1 MQSRPRPST
10 ATPLSTQTHTAA
22 TDSCEPFS
30 TLRYAIHR
38 ETGFWLYTKADRHA
52 RMRPGVLAKRA
63 RGPWKL
69 PRPSRPP
76 PRRPDHER
84 GGRGRRAAGAR
95 DRALPRACRG
105 PPPRART
112 EQKGPPLCASQQRSD
127 DEGAAFLLT
136 EAFDTLA
143 GRGPEDLS
151 AASGTKHRSK
161 STRWPQS
168 TIRLRLYFHTASFSF
183 KFQQELPPAP
193 CSPLGNSLRRPR
205 ASGPV
210 RAAAEPH
217 GSRWSGLHAPHGA
230 H

>member
-1 MQSRPRPST
+1 MRFTGKQDSGFTRKLTDTHARGQVSSRSARGAPGSCLARLAHLHAAPTTSAAAGGGEPWGPET
-10 ATPLSTQTHTAA
+10 ERCPARAGDRHRELARNRRGPLSAPRSSGRMTRG
-22 TDSCEPFS
+22 
-30 TLRYAIHR
+30 LR
-38 ETGFWLYTKADRHA
+38 FCSL
-52 RMRPGVLAKRA
+52 RPLIL
-63 RGPWKL
+63 W
-69 PRPSRPP
+69 
-76 PRRPDHER
+76 
-84 GGRGRRAAGAR
+84 
-95 DRALPRACRG
+95 
-105 PPPRART
+105 
-112 EQKGPPLCASQQRSD
+112 
-127 DEGAAFLLT
+127 
-136 EAFDTLA
+136 AFDTLA

-217 GSRWSGLHAPHGA
+217 GSRWSGLHAPRGA